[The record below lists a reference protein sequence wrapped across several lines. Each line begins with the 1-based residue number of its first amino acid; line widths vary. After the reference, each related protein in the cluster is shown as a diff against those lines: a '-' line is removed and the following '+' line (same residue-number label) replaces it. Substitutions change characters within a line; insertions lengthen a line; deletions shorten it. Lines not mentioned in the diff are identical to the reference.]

1 MTATEY
7 LQREKCPVCAAPAA
21 DSNVAVRSSPTAESV
36 SFGTHGQFLSGYT
49 TQRVFFT
56 YHRCVSCGGLYCPT
70 YFTQAQLDHL
80 YSRQAE
86 NMADVPIAAREATQ
100 RGYLDILARHSRL
113 EGDYLELGPDIGL
126 FAGYCAA
133 KGDYSRFYLYEPN
146 REVHSALSERFSGRN
161 AVISAD
167 RYTSSLLP
175 KASLGTAAAIHVLDH
190 MIDPARLLGELYD
203 DLAPGGVLFLV
214 THNEGSL
221 LAKILG
227 RRWPPYTLQHPLL
240 YSPKSIT
247 RLLERC
253 GFNVLEVVL
262 SRNYFP
268 LTHLVRAAF
277 TVAGLERFAPR
288 FDHPFSLGLKLGNI
302 ATVARKPKS

>member
-1 MTATEY
+1 MTTDY
-7 LQREKCPVCAAPAA
+7 LKRTACPVCAAPIA
-21 DSNVAVRSSPTAESV
+21 DSKVAVQSTPTAESL
-36 SFGTHGQFLSGYT
+36 SFGDHGAFLSGYT

-56 YHRCVSCGGLYCPT
+56 YHRCNACGGLYCPT
-70 YFTQAQLDHL
+70 YFTQAQLDQL

-86 NMADVPIAAREATQ
+86 NMADVPLAARVATQ
-100 RGYLDILARHSRL
+100 HGYIEILARHSSL
-113 EGDYLELGPDIGL
+113 QGNYLELGPDIGL
-126 FAGYCAA
+126 FTEICAA
-133 KGDYSRFYLYEPN
+133 RGNFSRFHLFEPN
-146 REVHSALSERFSGRN
+146 REVHPALAGRFRGRD

-167 RYTSSLLP
+167 RYRAGLLP
-175 KASLGTAAAIHVLDH
+175 KASLSTAVAIHVVDH
-190 MIDPARLLGELYD
+190 LINPAELLGELYD

-214 THNEGSL
+214 THNEASL

-240 YSPKSIT
+240 YSPASMT

-253 GFNVLEVVL
+253 GFQVKEVVL

-277 TVAGLERFAPR
+277 TVAGLERLAPR
-288 FDHPFSLGLKLGNI
+288 FDHPFSLGLRLGNI
-302 ATVARKPKS
+302 ATVACKPAA

>member
-1 MTATEY
+1 MTTGY
-7 LQREKCPVCAAPAA
+7 LRRAECPICAAPA
-21 DSNVAVRSSPTAESV
+21 SRSKVAVSSTPAAETIP
-36 SFGTHGQFLSGYT
+36 FGSHGEFLSGYT
-49 TQRVFFT
+49 SKRVFFT
-56 YHRCVSCGGLYCPT
+56 YNRCGQCAGLYCPT
-70 YFTQAQLDHL
+70 YFSQEQLDQL

-86 NMADVPIAAREATQ
+86 NMADVPLAARAATQ

-133 KGDYSRFYLYEPN
+133 KGNYSRFYLYEPN
-146 REVHSALSERFSGRN
+146 REVHPMLAERFHGRD

-167 RYTSSLLP
+167 RYRSGLLP
-175 KASLGTAAAIHVLDH
+175 IASLNTAVAIHVLDH
-190 MIDPARLLGELYD
+190 LINPAQLLRELYE
-203 DLAPGGVLFLV
+203 DLAPGGLLFLV

-240 YSPKSIT
+240 YSPRSIT

-253 GFNVLEVVL
+253 RFRVLEVVM

-268 LTHLVRAAF
+268 LTHLARAAF
-277 TVAGLERFAPR
+277 TVVGLERIAPR

-302 ATVARKPKS
+302 ATVAYKPAD